1 MTILITSL
9 AFGLSFGGTCMDRAA
24 LANDGPTT
32 ATMMDELRPHANQ
45 TGLICD
51 GATQYN
57 DMASLFL
64 TDPSTAIQVH
74 LCMSASIY

>member
-1 MTILITSL
+1 MTFLVTSI
-9 AFGLSFGGTCMDRAA
+9 AFGLSLGGTCMDRAA
-24 LANDGPTT
+24 LSTSGATT
-32 ATMMDELRPHANQ
+32 KTMLDELRPHANQ

-64 TDPSTAIQVH
+64 VDPSTAIQVH
-74 LCMSASIY
+74 LCMSAPIY